1 MIALLTG
8 QLASRSPEQIILDV
22 AGVGYRLQIPLSTF
36 YALPDEGKVQL
47 QVYTHVKEDAIN
59 LFGLVAG
66 LTYLL
71 RNKIKDALANRA
83 LGVRKDIDSPN
94 KARKDATLRFE
105 ELESRLA
112 GFEDELSKMK
122 SDAEAAAKTEHAAI
136 IARAE
141 DDAIRLAEAAKR
153 SIVDETIR
161 ARQAL
166 RKEVALLSI
175 DIARDK
181 LKAALNA
188 DDELR
193 LAGNFMSTVKDH
205 NGGSNG

>member
-1 MIALLTG
+1 MTLFLFMSDALAGGFSGEGAFPDKHTIA
-8 QLASRSPEQIILDV
+8 
-22 AGVGYRLQIPLSTF
+22 Y
-36 YALPDEGKVQL
+36 
-47 QVYTHVKEDAIN
+47 HAIN

-83 LGVRKDIDSPN
+83 LGVRKDIDSSN